1 MDYPEDY
8 ELYKK
13 IFQELGNNFGVKDVI
28 NLIKSKPELQKI
40 IEPAIEKWEK
50 SYKKDLTNFSL

>member
-1 MDYPEDY
+1 LDYPEDY

-13 IFQELGNNFGVKDVI
+13 IFQELGNNFGVKEVT

-40 IEPAIEKWEK
+40 IKPTIEKWEK
-50 SYKKDLTNFSL
+50 SYKEDLTDFSL

>member
-28 NLIKSKPELQKI
+28 NLIKDKPELQKI
-40 IEPAIEKWEK
+40 IEPAIEKWIK
-50 SYKKDLTNFSL
+50 SYKKDLTDFSL

>member
-1 MDYPEDY
+1 MRVIS
-8 ELYKK
+8 KK
-13 IFQELGNNFGVKDVI
+13 IFQELGNNFGVEQVI

-50 SYKKDLTNFSL
+50 SYKEDLTDFSL